1 MHVSSSLRIAIEAH
15 VAETLR
21 EAGRPLNAVEIAES
35 SSIDPDQLSTLVPA
49 LSHTSVDDL
58 ITS

>member
-35 SSIDPDQLSTLVPA
+35 SSIDPDQLSTLLSA
-49 LSHTSVDDL
+49 LTFYQ
-58 ITS
+58 T